1 MSGVLG
7 IFSQSTRCAQAIRQL
22 RREGFLDLVTYSPV
36 PDHEIEAALE
46 KPTSP
51 VRFFT
56 LTGAVIGCIAGFA
69 LTIGTS
75 LAWPLMTSGKPIVSI
90 PTFVVIAF
98 ETTILFGAL
107 GNLLGFLLCARLLRR
122 KTERQYDPRF
132 SEDRFGL
139 FVICDAKEAQAASDI
154 LRSAEA
160 EEVRI
165 EGV

>member
-46 KPTSP
+46 RPPSP

-56 LTGAVIGCIAGFA
+56 LTGAILGCVAGFA

-75 LAWPLMTSGKPIVSI
+75 LAWPLLTSGKPIVSL
-90 PTFVVIAF
+90 PPFVVIAF

-107 GNLLGFLLCARLLRR
+107 GNLLGFLLCARLPRR

-132 SEDRFGL
+132 SEDRFGI
-139 FVICDAKEAQAASDI
+139 FIHCDESQAQTVMDLLRAAG
-154 LRSAEA
+154 A

-165 EGV
+165 

>member
-7 IFSQSTRCAQAIRQL
+7 IFCRAEDCAEAIRHLSGVGL
-22 RREGFLDLVTYSPV
+22 RSLVTYSPV

-46 KPTSP
+46 RPPSP

-56 LTGAVIGCIAGFA
+56 LTGAILGCVAGFA

-75 LAWPLMTSGKPIVSI
+75 LAWPIFTSGKPIVSL
-90 PTFVVIAF
+90 PPFVVIAF

-107 GNLLGFLLCARLLRR
+107 GNLLGFLLCARLPER
-122 KTERQYDPRF
+122 KARMLYDPRF

-139 FVICDAKEAQAASDI
+139 FVHCDAGEAQAAQDI
-154 LRSAEA
+154 LHAAGA
-160 EEVRI
+160 EEVRL
-165 EGV
+165 ETA